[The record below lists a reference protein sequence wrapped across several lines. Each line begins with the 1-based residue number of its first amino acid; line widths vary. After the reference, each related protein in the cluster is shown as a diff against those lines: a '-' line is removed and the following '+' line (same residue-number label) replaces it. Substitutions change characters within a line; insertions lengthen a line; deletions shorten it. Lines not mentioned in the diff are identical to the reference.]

1 MFFRF
6 VAMAESKSIK
16 PLKPKVELLSYTKDP
31 FDIAV
36 ASARTCYSSNLI
48 KPFEVTSGQ
57 RERIG
62 GLIYDAG
69 HHTPFQH
76 PTFVFGIS
84 GVSRHF
90 VWSFLHSHP
99 FYNSE
104 QQSQRYVYFDEPEVY
119 IPPFES
125 EGSGGRAGVGMG
137 TTGSGGGKYDG
148 FKAANLFKGAF
159 VKAYEAYERLSELLI
174 EDNFRLMSK
183 LGNVKGQTEKQ
194 VRTDSEKKAIE
205 NARYVLPIC
214 AGTTLYHT
222 VSAIILQRYIRLV
235 NACDVPYEAKV
246 VVDAM
251 MGALNQ
257 ADPMLLKMIGEIPRT
272 KDKTLEWGSEISRK
286 PVDGDKF
293 AASFD
298 KELDG
303 RMSKLV
309 GYQGRGELDLAGAVR
324 EVLGVG
330 SEDLNDEEAIE
341 LVMNPAKNPYHM
353 DTLNSFTHSPLMRAM
368 QHTNYTFKKKIT
380 HTADSQ
386 DQRHRMTPTSKPL
399 LSRVHTTKPDYHV
412 PEVVERNEEAAKLY
426 RETCDMLWSV
436 KNELID
442 MGVSSEYAVYVL
454 PNALNLR
461 FTQSG
466 NLLGFMHKWRLRTCF
481 NAQLEIYNA
490 SMDEIEQVRE
500 IHPRIAR
507 YLGPPCLTRHQGG
520 IRGDED
526 GEMLREGPCPEGAHW
541 CGIPVWMNF
550 PKVRRPF

>member
-1 MFFRF
+1 MP
-6 VAMAESKSIK
+6 EPKTIK

-36 ASARTCYSSNLI
+36 ASARTCYSANLI
-48 KPFEVTSGQ
+48 KPYEVTEGQ

-62 GLIYDAG
+62 SLIYEAG

-104 QQSQRYVYFDEPEVY
+104 QQSQRYVYFDEPEVF

-125 EGSGGRAGVGMG
+125 EGSGGRAGVGLG
-137 TTGSGGGKYDG
+137 TTGSAGTKYDG
-148 FKAANLFKGAF
+148 FKAANLYKNAF
-159 VKAYEAYERLSELLI
+159 TKAYQAYERLSEILI
-174 EDNFRLMSK
+174 EDNLRLMSQIGK
-183 LGNVKGQTEKQ
+183 IKGQTEKQ
-194 VRTDSEKKAIE
+194 IRVDSEKKAIE

-214 AGTTLYHT
+214 ASTTLYHT
-222 VSAIILQRYIRLV
+222 VSAITLQRYIRLV
-235 NACDVPYEAKV
+235 NSCDVPYEAKR
-246 VVDAM
+246 VVDGM

-257 ADPMLLKMIGEIPRT
+257 IDPTLLKMIGEAPMAV
-272 KDKTLEWGSEISRK
+272 DDTLEWGENVPSSAK
-286 PVDGDKF
+286 VDGDKF
-293 AASFD
+293 AAEFD
-298 KELDG
+298 ADLGG
-303 RMSKLV
+303 RISKLV
-309 GYQGRGELDLAGAVR
+309 NYQGNGEMMLAGAVR
-324 EVLGVG
+324 EVLGVSG
-330 SEDLNDEEAIE
+330 DELTDDEAID
-341 LVMNPAKNPYHM
+341 LVMNPKKNRYHL
-353 DTLNSFTHSPLMRAM
+353 DTLNSFAHSPLMRAM
-368 QHTNYTFKKKIT
+368 QHITYTFKKKIT

-386 DQRHRMTPTSKPL
+386 DQRHRTTPTSKPL
-399 LSRVHTTKPDYHV
+399 LSRVHTMKPDYHI
-412 PEVVERNEEAAKLY
+412 PEVVEKNAEAAALY
-426 RETCDMLWSV
+426 REICDMLWSV

-442 MGVSSEYAVYVL
+442 MGVSPEYAVYIL

-466 NLLGFMHKWRLRTCF
+466 NLLGFIHKWRLRTCF

-490 SMDEIEQVRE
+490 SIDEVAQVTE
-500 IHPRIAR
+500 VHPRIAR

-520 IRGDED
+520 IRGDEN